1 MGVNRALNIVDLCI
15 CYKTIGI
22 NNHNLIYLCTTTI
35 ILTFLTFFRP
45 PAPYNS
51 TVPRHPV
58 VTIMGHVDHGK
69 TTLLDTLRNASVA
82 KSEFGAITQHIGAF
96 LGNDKL
102 I

>member
-1 MGVNRALNIVDLCI
+1 MSINQCLYVNGALNIVDLCI
-15 CYKTIGI
+15 SYKIISIG
-22 NNHNLIYLCTTTI
+22 NHNLINTI
-35 ILTFLTFFRP
+35 LILLFFRP

-51 TVPRHPV
+51 TIPRHPV

-96 LGNDKL
+96 IGNDKFV
-102 I
+102 